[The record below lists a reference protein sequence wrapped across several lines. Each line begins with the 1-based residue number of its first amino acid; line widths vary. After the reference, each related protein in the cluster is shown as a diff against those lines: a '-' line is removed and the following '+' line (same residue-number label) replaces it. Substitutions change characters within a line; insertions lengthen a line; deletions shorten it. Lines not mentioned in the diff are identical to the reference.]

1 MQRFWSLFPKYGC
14 SGAGWFD
21 TMSESNNNLEGDG
34 NKFISLCDDH
44 MEEVATTDLLCEIG
58 ILTILATSLE
68 RCVTEFVF

>member
-1 MQRFWSLFPKYGC
+1 
-14 SGAGWFD
+14 
-21 TMSESNNNLEGDG
+21 MSESNNNLEGDG